1 MTKMNKFDIKKAT
14 SIEQRL
20 DDVKGIDEIKDEIQ
34 NIIKVIQNPQLY
46 QDKGAKLFKGVMLLG
61 EPGTGK
67 TLLARAIAGE
77 AGCNFIFCSGS
88 DFDEMFVGMGARRVK

>member
-34 NIIKVIQNPQLY
+34 NIIKVI
-46 QDKGAKLFKGVMLLG
+46 
-61 EPGTGK
+61 
-67 TLLARAIAGE
+67 
-77 AGCNFIFCSGS
+77 
-88 DFDEMFVGMGARRVK
+88 